1 MSRLKLVLLVILAAP
16 ALAQAVLFAKPSLF
30 AGKVVVVEQGGYR
43 ILRFH
48 DQGHDSEQS
57 RCEIK
62 RPNYLVHEYTRLQL
76 LGLTFLEKPP
86 ERILVIG
93 LGGASLTKALHAL
106 YPEAQVDSVE
116 IDPVVVEAARRFFFY
131 REGPKVRTFVQD
143 ARQYVLQTRERY
155 DIVFLDAFDG
165 LDVPEALRTRQFYRD
180 VAALLES
187 DGSVVVANLHKNSDT
202 YASDRNTL
210 ASVFG
215 QTCAFAGVGNVLL
228 VNRLRPGSCDILE
241 AAARLAPEYDLVRYA
256 RMRDTSDWDR
266 TAPLITGS

>member
-1 MSRLKLVLLVILAAP
+1 MLAWLIGIAW
-16 ALAQAVLFAKPSLF
+16 AQPLLFAKPSDF
-30 AGKVVVVEQGGYR
+30 AGKVLVVEEGGYR
-43 ILRFH
+43 ILRFR
-48 DQGHDSEQS
+48 DEGHDTEQS

-76 LGLTFLEKPP
+76 LGLTFLPEPP
-86 ERILVIG
+86 ESILVIG
-93 LGGASLTKALHAL
+93 LGGASLSKALHEL
-106 YPEAQVDSVE
+106 YPEARVDSVE
-116 IDPVVVEAARRFFFY
+116 IDPVVVEAARKFFFY

-143 ARQYVLQTRERY
+143 ARQYVRQTSERY

-165 LDVPEALRTRQFYRD
+165 LHVPEVLRTQQFYRD
-180 VAALLES
+180 VASLLRSER
-187 DGSVVVANLHKNSDT
+187 SVVVANLHRNADT

-228 VNRLRPGSCDILE
+228 VNRLEPGDYDILE

-256 RMRDTSDWDR
+256 RMRDTSDWDQ
-266 TAPLITGS
+266 TAPLVTGS